1 MYSYDFDTI
10 REAVV
15 VPNHH
20 WGGEGLLGCV
30 FGFVFITIHCTATM
44 RLISELP
51 RFGLLHRI
59 PAQPADRQPG
69 SMPPELSEPSDEYE
83 EQELFVPADID
94 HHEIETPEATRRE
107 YFARHFSYERRAS
120 SDTETENHIHER
132 EAGVHTP
139 TPHSHDRPSYLGQSP
154 SMLSPTPTRTTNAS
168 FMNGDSAPHS

>member
-1 MYSYDFDTI
+1 MISTQSERPLWCQTTIGVGKAFLVVFSGWLSYHY
-10 REAVV
+10 RHCKALQAVIQV
-15 VPNHH
+15 RTSPSN
-20 WGGEGLLGCV
+20 
-30 FGFVFITIHCTATM
+30 T
-44 RLISELP
+44 P
-51 RFGLLHRI
+51 
-59 PAQPADRQPG
+59 QPTDRQPG

-154 SMLSPTPTRTTNAS
+154 SMLSPTPMRATNAS
-168 FMNGDSAPHS
+168 LMNGDSAPHS